1 MSLTIRLNMEETTEQ
16 PTNEANSKQT
26 HQLKETLLTSPE
38 GRILL
43 VGVALA
49 FIYTLWLGI
58 KLITSPEESQI
69 LFGMT
74 ATDIIFGRAAAMAFG
89 YSMKLGHAIVITVCI
104 IIETILV
111 LIFYPLFVFSW
122 RHLLVIKWL
131 RNMLDRLHRSAETHK
146 DKVQRYG
153 LIGLFVFVWLPFW
166 MTGPVV
172 GCIIGFLLGLK
183 ARFNIPVVLSGTY
196 VAIFGWAFFLRRLH
210 GRVAS
215 YSSYAPM
222 VLFALLIVVII
233 LGNYLHRTLNN
244 NKNKT

>member
-1 MSLTIRLNMEETTEQ
+1 MEETTEHQ
-16 PTNEANSKQT
+16 ANEVNSESQK
-26 HQLKETLLTSPE
+26 QLKETLLTSPE

-153 LIGLFVFVWLPFW
+153 IIGLFVFVWLPFW

-183 ARFNIPVVLSGTY
+183 ARFNIPVVLAGTY

>member
-1 MSLTIRLNMEETTEQ
+1 MSLTIRLNMEEKTEQ
-16 PTNEANSKQT
+16 QTNETNSKQAN
-26 HQLKETLLTSPE
+26 QLKETLLASPE

-43 VGVALA
+43 IGVALA

-58 KLITSPEESQI
+58 MLIYSPEESQI
-69 LFGMT
+69 LIGMT
-74 ATDIIFGRAAAMAFG
+74 ASDILFGRAAAMAFG
-89 YSMKLGHAIVITVCI
+89 YSLELGHATVITVCI

-153 LIGLFVFVWLPFW
+153 IIGLFVFVWLPFW

-183 ARFNIPVVLSGTY
+183 ARFNIPVVLAGTY
-196 VAIFGWAFFLRRLH
+196 VAIFGWAFFLRQLRD
-210 GRVAS
+210 RVAS

-222 VLFALLIVVII
+222 VIFALLIVIII
-233 LGNYLHRTLNN
+233 LGNRLHRTLHN